1 MRKKVD
7 SRGLRLVRR
16 VVDIEGLTTVSV
28 YTSGDYLII
37 FDASGEIIGKIDAAS
52 IGWKMGSN
60 VIIVEANG
68 AGDHTTITAGLAAAS
83 ANDVVWVMGGTYQFG
98 TTITITANVHVR
110 GLGRQATIL
119 EYTGTGVSFIIPD
132 GSLTVIEDLTIYNR
146 QNNNSATNT
155 GISTSSYGSCAFRL
169 NNVELSVTNQG
180 TSGDALG
187 IDLTDSNEVAL
198 YDVDMTITASND
210 ATGINDDSL
219 SGVDMWGGSI
229 IITPIGGTG
238 VGMAMSGTGDVE
250 LHNMPSIEN
259 NITGSPTI
267 AGVWIDPTSGI
278 YMVGRPLFLDADA
291 DSYLDSPSDD
301 VIDVF
306 IGGSEVA
313 QFDATGIVLAT
324 ASNDVHP
331 DEGIGLID
339 RFDYRY
345 VVAPHE
351 HFEGGSLPS
360 GWAWAGSPFSGTPNN
375 VDYANSA
382 YPSQVLIQDDT
393 TAGQFFLYKTADT
406 AETRLWAKVATNIN
420 QAGRY
425 GGLRWD
431 DGTTNNFVEI
441 VLYVYSS
448 TTWSIRLR
456 YQIGGGGV
464 STVDSNV
471 EYTAP
476 PYMIGLNATGTQ
488 WSSWQVNGMTPAM
501 DIGQYAVW
509 RMVSGGGGWSWTPS
523 RMGLV
528 FDMNAVAW
536 HLWTVDL
543 FGYRP

>member
-313 QFDATGIVLAT
+313 QFDSTGQVLT
-324 ASNDVHP
+324 AGKDVFGAE
-331 DEGIGLID
+331 EGTVGL
-339 RFDYRY
+339 FDAVRNQSSTYT
-345 VVAPHE
+345 VLSHWSTAA
-351 HFEGGSLPS
+351 LPS
-360 GWAWAGSPFSGTPNN
+360 GFGWAGSPFNSTPSITYTKDSYIT
-375 VDYANSA
+375 VLTTDTDGAFMYDA
-382 YPSQVLIQDDT
+382 PSVYIATYILARCIIYYD
-393 TAGQFFLYKTADT
+393 
-406 AETRLWAKVATNIN
+406 AEL
-420 QAGRY
+420 
-425 GGLRWD
+425 GLRVD
-431 DGTTNNFVEI
+431 DGTDSNFVEWVI
-441 VLYVYSS
+441 S
-448 TTWSIRLR
+448 
-456 YQIGGGGV
+456 
-464 STVDSNV
+464 DSGSGYADCIK
-471 EYTAP
+471 YTATGSVTYDVRWP
-476 PYMIGLNATGTQ
+476 LHNVYPLALEVQDRGSGNWRANFRCMNELGVGTVIGTAT
-488 WSSWQVNGMTPAM
+488 SDFSWTIARAGIIVKSLTGAS
-501 DIGQYAVW
+501 
-509 RMVSGGGGWSWTPS
+509 RGGWIDWLASSMTW
-523 RMGLV
+523 
-528 FDMNAVAW
+528 
-536 HLWTVDL
+536 
-543 FGYRP
+543 